1 MITCYE
7 LMQGP
12 ELVVTQT
19 YGCSAEFSGPENVAA
34 VCREVFD
41 MGKLAEEK
49 VILFAL
55 SGKRIMGV
63 FELSKGNADSS
74 LADVQSIFTRIFLC
88 GVKYFI
94 IAHNHP
100 SQNCFPSRQDF
111 KVTRKLKQACGVMD
125 CVLVDHIIVTKDG
138 LYSFYDKGI
147 LEDMENIVAGETET
161 EGEETVLRKRED
173 MLCRIQKMVYYFT
186 GEMAVCGRQNKKSR
200 NDRTGTQK
208 EGSAKQGLPAD
219 ADSCESSRKKLM
231 VCLNDLNDV
240 MDFLKDGQNQVQDWQ
255 IAGMNAMLDK
265 CAGGQNVPHEIS
277 TAFKGL
283 LRMDG

>member
-12 ELVVTQT
+12 ELAVTRT
-19 YGCSAEFSGPENVAA
+19 YDCSAEFTGPENVAA

-41 MGKLAEEK
+41 MGELAEEK

-100 SQNCFPSRQDF
+100 SQNCLPSRQDF
-111 KVTRKLKQACGVMD
+111 KVTRKLKQACNMMD
-125 CVLVDHIIVTKDG
+125 CMLVDHIIVTKDE
-138 LYSFYDKGI
+138 LYSFYEKGI
-147 LEDMENIVAGETET
+147 LEDMENPAVDEALAG
-161 EGEETVLRKRED
+161 GEESVLRKREE
-173 MLCRIQKMVYYFT
+173 MLCRIQKMAYYYT
-186 GEMAVCGRQNKKSR
+186 GEMA
-200 NDRTGTQK
+200 
-208 EGSAKQGLPAD
+208 
-219 ADSCESSRKKLM
+219 
-231 VCLNDLNDV
+231 
-240 MDFLKDGQNQVQDWQ
+240 F
-255 IAGMNAMLDK
+255 
-265 CAGGQNVPHEIS
+265 CAGRNGFLCRAE
-277 TAFKGL
+277 
-283 LRMDG
+283 

>member
-12 ELVVTQT
+12 KLVVTRT
-19 YGCSAEFSGPENVAA
+19 YDCGAEFTGPENVAT

-41 MGKLAEEK
+41 MGELAEEK

-100 SQNCFPSRQDF
+100 SQNCLPSRQDF
-111 KVTRKLKQACGVMD
+111 KVTRKLKQACEMMD
-125 CVLVDHIIVTKDG
+125 CILVDHIIVTKDR
-138 LYSFYDKGI
+138 LYSFHEKGI
-147 LEDMENIVAGETET
+147 LEDMENLVGDGTEVK
-161 EGEETVLRKRED
+161 GEESVLRKREE
-173 MLCRIQKMVYYFT
+173 MLCRIQKMIYYYT
-186 GEMAVCGRQNKKSR
+186 GEMAVCVGQNKKSR
-200 NDRTGTQK
+200 RDGTRTQK
-208 EGSAKQGLPAD
+208 EETAEPGLSASAGFYKN
-219 ADSCESSRKKLM
+219 SRKELK
-231 VCLNDLNDV
+231 VCLNDLGDV

-255 IAGMNAMLDK
+255 IAGMNAMLDQ
-265 CAGGQNVPHEIS
+265 CAGGRAVPHEVPR
-277 TAFKGL
+277 AFKGL
-283 LRMDG
+283 LRMYG